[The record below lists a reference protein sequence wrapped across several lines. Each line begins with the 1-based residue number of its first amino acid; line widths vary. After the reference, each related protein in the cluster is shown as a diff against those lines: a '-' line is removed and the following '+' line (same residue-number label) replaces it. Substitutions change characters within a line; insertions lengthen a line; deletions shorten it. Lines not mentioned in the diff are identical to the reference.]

1 MRNHHPTCSHSSFIK
16 LTSKVSICKDC
27 SVLSFSSSKNEC
39 LLFTKPPIFNKKY
52 EENPLKIFDT
62 IYNTIDTSKKEFSEL
77 YRSYRPKLLSYIKK
91 QCISYKLSTKT
102 YYLSIIYL
110 DILSQKINNNNIYL
124 LEIYATCCFI
134 LAMKFIE
141 IDPPCP
147 DYTSFKGIEDKNTI
161 SSRDLFKYE
170 IIIVKQ
176 LDYHL
181 DIVTAYDVLGIL
193 FMCGII
199 SEEEEEGKPK
209 EFVRNVYNYAKKIVD
224 RAIDSDEISEH
235 YNSIQIAFSAVYI
248 ARRVYGLD
256 IKYRKYLKYIF
267 EVEFSYYAQSVRDI
281 SSLDHK
287 TKASSNTEVSLSNKI
302 KSIKTMRN
310 TVFVDEPDEKVNQS
324 YKSPLLNNIWKPLVL
339 PYIKENRKNNEPLQT
354 EPNRILFHK
363 PSNSSNE
370 ITHCLKQSLTNKL
383 KLSKFITTKPR
394 GEARSSTNLR
404 NVLREKDYKMSM
416 FKLPKI

>member
-224 RAIDSDEISEH
+224 RAINSDEISEL

-267 EVEFSYYAQSVRDI
+267 GVEFSYYAQSVRDI

-287 TKASSNTEVSLSNKI
+287 TKASSNTEVSPSNKI
-302 KSIKTMRN
+302 KSIRTMRN

-394 GEARSSTNLR
+394 GEAKSSTNLR

>member
-62 IYNTIDTSKKEFSEL
+62 IYNTIDTSEKEFSEL

-224 RAIDSDEISEH
+224 RAIDSDEISEL

-267 EVEFSYYAQSVRDI
+267 GVEFSYYAQSVRDI

-302 KSIKTMRN
+302 KSIRTMRN

-339 PYIKENRKNNEPLQT
+339 PYIKTNRKNNEPLQT
-354 EPNRILFHK
+354 EPNRIIFHK

>member
-224 RAIDSDEISEH
+224 RAIDSDEISEL

-267 EVEFSYYAQSVRDI
+267 GVEFSYYAQSVRDI

-287 TKASSNTEVSLSNKI
+287 TKASSNTEVSPSNKI
-302 KSIKTMRN
+302 KSIRTMRN

>member
-16 LTSKVSICKDC
+16 LTNKVSICKDC

-62 IYNTIDTSKKEFSEL
+62 IYNTIDTSEKEFSEL

-256 IKYRKYLKYIF
+256 INYRKYLKYIF
-267 EVEFSYYAQSVRDI
+267 GVEFSYYAQSVRDI

-339 PYIKENRKNNEPLQT
+339 PYIKTNRKNNEPLQT